1 MVLKECERCIL
12 YGPGGKI
19 LMKGRVEAAG
29 ESVMLYFEKNP
40 EFAKGKLL
48 VDFFDTQLGYLRT
61 FCEITFR
68 KNPNYLQRKEA
79 WEGRCKILK
88 VLETVQ
94 RQKDIRV
101 KLKLEKL
108 FSSAKQGD
116 FYGVIE
122 NITAGGVY
130 ITTSKPMSK
139 NELFSFYHNFVGK
152 NWKLQAV
159 TLWAKRITDDYFGY
173 GCRFADLPEG
183 AEMDIRQFVYQRQL
197 HTGELDI
204 R

>member
-1 MVLKECERCIL
+1 MVLKECEKCIL

-19 LMKGRVEAAG
+19 LAKGRVEAVG
-29 ESVMLYFEKNP
+29 ESITLYFEKNP
-40 EFAKGKLL
+40 EFAKGRLL
-48 VDFFDTQLGYLRT
+48 VDFFDAQLGYLRT

-68 KNPNYLQRKEA
+68 KSPNYLERTEA
-79 WEGRCKILK
+79 WVGRCKILK

-94 RQKDIRV
+94 RQKDIRI
-101 KLKLEKL
+101 KLNLEKL

-116 FYGVIE
+116 FYGIIE
-122 NITAGGVY
+122 NISAGGVY

-152 NWKLQAV
+152 NWKLQAA
-159 TLWAKRITDDYFGY
+159 TLWAKRISDDYFGY
-173 GCRFADLPEG
+173 GCRFVDLPEG
-183 AEMDIRQFVYQRQL
+183 AEMDIRQFVYQHQL
-197 HTGELDI
+197 NNRAHDI

>member
-19 LMKGRVEAAG
+19 LMKGRVEVAG
-29 ESVMLYFEKNP
+29 ESIM
-40 EFAKGKLL
+40 
-48 VDFFDTQLGYLRT
+48 LGYLRT

-122 NITAGGVY
+122 NISAGGVY